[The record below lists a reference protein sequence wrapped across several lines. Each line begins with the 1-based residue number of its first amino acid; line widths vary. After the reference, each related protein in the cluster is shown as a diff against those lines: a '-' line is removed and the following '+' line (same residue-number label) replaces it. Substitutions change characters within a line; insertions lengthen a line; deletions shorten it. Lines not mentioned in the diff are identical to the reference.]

1 MQGSLDILIN
11 KPTSLTFKSAVS
23 GLPYCQGIGGVL
35 VRLTTCKIL
44 TNSLPNL
51 SYIAPPPPR
60 KRRDSRPAGF
70 SGGPVNAQAV
80 SFPGKSLKR
89 FIIADGG
96 I

>member
-51 SYIAPPPPR
+51 SYIAPPPPGNGGIAG
-60 KRRDSRPAGF
+60 RPDFRADL
-70 SGGPVNAQAV
+70 SMP
-80 SFPGKSLKR
+80 KR
-89 FIIADGG
+89 FHFLGKV
-96 I
+96 